1 MFLAKNDY
9 PIGSLGMSRKGYRRY
24 SVIKKR
30 LIVLS
35 TITRLLYYLL
45 SFTLTIFSSNYL
57 RLILVYSYIIYI
69 DLLFNI

>member
-30 LIVLS
+30 FLIYNLNSFVDYRYSFPKGSSRASPTVL
-35 TITRLLYYLL
+35 RGGK
-45 SFTLTIFSSNYL
+45 
-57 RLILVYSYIIYI
+57 REYSRGEV
-69 DLLFNI
+69 F